1 MKGAK
6 SSVLKQETKIKRFE
20 NEQNNLSTHTFTWIE
35 IFVFLAVLGKSK
47 AAQLIDD
54 LHPGDVSGEIM
65 RGSTKQPTFGV

>member
-54 LHPGDVSGEIM
+54 LHPGETSQV

>member
-54 LHPGDVSGEIM
+54 LHPGDVSGERIYKTTDVW
-65 RGSTKQPTFGV
+65 SVS

>member
-20 NEQNNLSTHTFTWIE
+20 NEQNKLSTHTFTWIE
-35 IFVFLAVLGKSK
+35 IFVFLVVLGKSK

-54 LHPGDVSGEIM
+54 LHPGDVSGERIYKTTDVW
-65 RGSTKQPTFGV
+65 SVS